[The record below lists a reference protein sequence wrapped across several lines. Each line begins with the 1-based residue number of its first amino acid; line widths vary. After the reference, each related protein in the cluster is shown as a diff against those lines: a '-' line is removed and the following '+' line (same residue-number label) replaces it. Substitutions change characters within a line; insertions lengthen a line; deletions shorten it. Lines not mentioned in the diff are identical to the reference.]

1 MGFWGL
7 GFRSVGL
14 RDFGVGFRISLTM
27 VGWGTSELGCQH
39 SWTSCTFWRSGT
51 RIAAFS
57 SRAVKVPNG
66 LALGRAFSWNWPSTR
81 ERNMVGTKKI
91 KKKKGPT
98 HFANFSSDYESFC
111 AMHCISAGPMDTWK
125 PKPERSSTQT
135 YTSAS
140 PQTKSS
146 SPKPVK
152 PEAFN
157 DEPLNPFIRNP
168 KPQTSSP

>member
-91 KKKKGPT
+91 KKKRSHTLCQLQLRLRKFLRHAL
-98 HFANFSSDYESFC
+98 HFRRSDGHLE
-111 AMHCISAGPMDTWK
+111 
-125 PKPERSSTQT
+125 
-135 YTSAS
+135 
-140 PQTKSS
+140 TKTR
-146 SPKPVK
+146 KVK
-152 PEAFN
+152 HTNLHLSQPPN
-157 DEPLNPFIRNP
+157 QIL
-168 KPQTSSP
+168 KPQTC